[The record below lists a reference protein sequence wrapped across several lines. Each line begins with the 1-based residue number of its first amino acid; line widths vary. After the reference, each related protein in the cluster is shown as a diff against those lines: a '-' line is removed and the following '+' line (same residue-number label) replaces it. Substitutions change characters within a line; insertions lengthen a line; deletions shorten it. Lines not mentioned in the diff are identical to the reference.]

1 MNTPLFS
8 RTPPNPAV
16 NSGAV
21 DPISRKRI
29 KTLQQRMAEMLCRIA
44 YPERGSNDE
53 IRTLEEFAQE
63 IRTLE
68 EFAQEIRTLE
78 EFAQEIQDTF
88 HRADIDEN
96 YDGAP
101 SGHDRQWPQAENE

>member
-1 MNTPLFS
+1 
-8 RTPPNPAV
+8 
-16 NSGAV
+16 
-21 DPISRKRI
+21 
-29 KTLQQRMAEMLCRIA
+29 MAEMLCRIA
-44 YPERGSNDE
+44 YPERGSND
-53 IRTLEEFAQE
+53 E